1 MKDYKWID
9 RNVDIIS
16 YSDNKDDYIMYMM
29 EKRAGNL
36 RNELNK
42 KLCNTK
48 YTTLEKKMWWTG
60 EGVENV
66 SCSLGKVV
74 FPCPP
79 HLLLQSGILGVTELL
94 V

>member
-16 YSDNKDDYIMYMM
+16 YSDNKDDYIMYMK

-42 KLCNTK
+42 KLYNTK
-48 YTTLEKKMWWTG
+48 YTTLEKKMW
-60 EGVENV
+60 
-66 SCSLGKVV
+66 
-74 FPCPP
+74 
-79 HLLLQSGILGVTELL
+79 
-94 V
+94 

>member
-42 KLCNTK
+42 KLCSGLWGQKHSLVDTRDWGQ
-48 YTTLEKKMWWTG
+48 KKG
-60 EGVENV
+60 
-66 SCSLGKVV
+66 LDA
-74 FPCPP
+74 
-79 HLLLQSGILGVTELL
+79 
-94 V
+94 